1 MAARTRCSVVRDTTV
16 SYGGSG
22 NDWLYGERGD
32 DRLSGGAGN
41 DILIGGLGRDVL
53 TGGAGRDTFAF
64 DDLHTGAGAAAD
76 LITDLG
82 AGDVIDLLAADIT
95 HYSSSGEPEVGGVNV
110 VFADNGNARV
120 SWYALGSLREITVLG
135 SFTDYDDFIDNH
147 LRYYEDDHF
156 GGVGTGPLIEG
167 NVTLRGS
174 IDVPEDHDYFRL
186 AFDPDRLYT
195 VTVAGAGGEP
205 LSEPGIFLVD
215 PEGEYINEDWG
226 WEGNPA
232 QIQIAGG
239 SGIYA
244 LGIWSVYFNGA
255 GDYRLNVTSVA
266 YQDDFGGWDDA
277 DHGRISVGKTKSG
290 NIGHMGDFGRLRLRG
305 RGRRHLHDPRAGCR
319 GRCRHAGESR
329 HGRRRREWRL
339 RRLRAVGRG
348 TSTRPSP
355 RRRPGPTR

>member
-1 MAARTRCSVVRDTTV
+1 MAIPVGDADGNLLV
-16 SYGGSG
+16 GGSFADTIFG
-22 NDWLYGERGD
+22 NGGQDTLFGRTGYDRLYGERGD

-41 DILIGGLGRDVL
+41 DILVGGLGRDVL

-95 HYSSSGEPEVGGVNV
+95 HYSSSGEPEDGGVNV
-110 VFADNGNARV
+110 DFADNGNARV
-120 SWYALGSLREITVLG
+120 SWYALGKLHEITVLG

-195 VTVAGAGGEP
+195 VTVSGAGGEP
-205 LSEPGIFLVD
+205 LSEPGIFLAI
-215 PEGEYINEDWG
+215 PK
-226 WEGNPA
+226 
-232 QIQIAGG
+232 G
-239 SGIYA
+239 SM
-244 LGIWSVYFNGA
+244 S
-255 GDYRLNVTSVA
+255 T
-266 YQDDFGGWDDA
+266 
-277 DHGRISVGKTKSG
+277 KTG
-290 NIGHMGDFGRLRLRG
+290 
-305 RGRRHLHDPRAGCR
+305 
-319 GRCRHAGESR
+319 
-329 HGRRRREWRL
+329 
-339 RRLRAVGRG
+339 VGRVIPPRSRSPAARV
-348 TSTRPSP
+348 STRWASGASTS
-355 RRRPGPTR
+355 RGPAITG